1 MTADAGGRTPPAAP
15 PGPLACPS
23 ASPDADGALLFG
35 IVLGTAE
42 APETMFIGPR
52 PPDPD
57 ILALAAPATPAEVFR
72 FTARCQEKGC
82 GYFASG
88 RCGVAAAVV
97 AHLPEV
103 ADGVVDAQREDRE
116 DDQERRDGGVAGDRP
131 PARRRVGRVPGPHAH
146 ATPACRGTSPS
157 SGR

>member
-1 MTADAGGRTPPAAP
+1 MTADAGGRPPSAAA

-23 ASPDADGALLFG
+23 ASPDADGAQLFG

-52 PPDPD
+52 PPDPE
-57 ILALAAPATPAEVFR
+57 ILARAAPATPAEVFR

-103 ADGVVDAQREDRE
+103 ADGSLPRCGIRPQCRWWHEQGVAACRRCPTVVTDDRA
-116 DDQERRDGGVAGDRP
+116 RDGAYAEALHRP
-131 PARRRVGRVPGPHAH
+131 R
-146 ATPACRGTSPS
+146 
-157 SGR
+157 